1 VHDRRRDVVGP
12 EAGTAAGLALAAVAL
27 VGLEWLAGPEAP
39 AIAAAAVAAVAGV
52 TAALFAAVLLF
63 GLRMISPRRLLR
75 LRSGEIPPG
84 AAANFAAG
92 KISAGTDP
100 VRAGPED
107 PADAAWDG
115 AADVVR
121 RLGKL
126 VSELADTNEPPF
138 YKSFLSLEIED
149 GVLEIR
155 CWGVTGY
162 DDAQA
167 SPSLEDCV
175 RIAL

>member
-1 VHDRRRDVVGP
+1 VGP

-27 VGLEWLAGPEAP
+27 VGLEWLAGGEAS
-39 AIAAAAVAAVAGV
+39 AVAAAAVAAVAGV
-52 TAALFAAVLLF
+52 VAALFAVFLLA
-63 GLRMISPRRLLR
+63 GLRLISPGRLLR
-75 LRSGEIPPG
+75 LRTGEIPPG
-84 AAANFAAG
+84 AAANFVAR

-100 VRAGPED
+100 VRAGPGD

-121 RLGKL
+121 RLGKR

-138 YKSFLSLEIED
+138 YKSFLSLELED
-149 GVLEIR
+149 GSLEIR

-162 DDAQA
+162 DDAEV

-175 RIAL
+175 RIGL